1 MSTVILV
8 PFTHSDYCYTKV
20 DICLDTRSDDEPV
33 YDVPYKNVFLN
44 PRLMMAA
51 AANGVANIALTAA
64 DPLLEP
70 ELRNWVRPQN
80 KEGILPVATLS
91 IVLYVSCWYRSESD
105 VAPEVT
111 KLSSALLTSMYLCL
125 WKCTPLLQNR
135 QLGHIS
141 VATGRIPS
149 LSFKQPLNWIQFII
163 ETSN

>member
-80 KEGILPVATLS
+80 KDGILPVATLS
-91 IVLYVSCWYRSESD
+91 IALYVSC
-105 VAPEVT
+105 
-111 KLSSALLTSMYLCL
+111 
-125 WKCTPLLQNR
+125 
-135 QLGHIS
+135 
-141 VATGRIPS
+141 
-149 LSFKQPLNWIQFII
+149 
-163 ETSN
+163 